1 MSLMTETTARR
12 RAGILARMPA
22 WIGRRQRELS
32 DRVHAAGD
40 ECARLHGWEVTKST
54 GRFGFGARTYRDP
67 RFDDRRRQFLP
78 PAGGSRSHSQAVPAA
93 APAAVGDTAGP
104 SAARGE
110 VHGLCGG
117 TCGSTRGAC
126 TAGEEMRWRIS
137 PTI

>member
-1 MSLMTETTARR
+1 MRPWTRTTVRSL
-12 RAGILARMPA
+12 AGIPARMPA
-22 WIGRRQRELS
+22 WIGRRQRALS

-40 ECARLHGWEVTKST
+40 ERARQHGWEVTKST

-67 RFDDRRRQFLP
+67 RFDDCRRQFLP

-110 VHGLCGG
+110 VHDLRGG
-117 TCGSTRGAC
+117 TCGSTRSAC
-126 TAGEEMRWRIS
+126 TAGEKCDGG
-137 PTI
+137 